1 MGLSQQ
7 VIAFH
12 PKTLGKRVLSK
23 SILYKYNSISII
35 LCANIIIHEHSLKH
49 NNLSVSVLQSGYAST
64 GSGTG
69 VYSPVKLDLGG
80 LLLGTVVGLG
90 AVLLI
95 PKLLHIFS
103 YGNNGY
109 SSYGRSKYSEIMF
122 LITAKECG
130 FRNI

>member
-1 MGLSQQ
+1 M
-7 VIAFH
+7 
-12 PKTLGKRVLSK
+12 
-23 SILYKYNSISII
+23 
-35 LCANIIIHEHSLKH
+35 CANIIIHVTFTKAQH
-49 NNLSVSVLQSGYAST
+49 LSVSVLQSGYAST

-122 LITAKECG
+122 LITVQEWGPHCG
-130 FRNI
+130 VLEIFRLVF